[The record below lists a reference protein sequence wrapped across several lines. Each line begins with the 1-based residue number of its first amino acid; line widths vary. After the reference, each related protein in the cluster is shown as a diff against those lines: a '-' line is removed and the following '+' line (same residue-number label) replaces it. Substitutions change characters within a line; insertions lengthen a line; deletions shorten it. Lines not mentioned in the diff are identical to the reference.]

1 MPLTRNMPIIDAN
14 IILRYLLN
22 DNELLVSAARE
33 ILDHDKL
40 EAPNEVICEVV
51 YVLQKNYRVPH
62 DEIARQMRRFCE
74 RGNIILSNQLVLFQV
89 LDFFAATNL
98 DFVDC
103 ILAGYAVAG
112 IKIHT
117 LDQKLEHFIQN
128 LIRTIPNA

>member
-1 MPLTRNMPIIDAN
+1 MPIVDAN

-22 DNELLVSAARE
+22 DNQLLASAARE
-33 ILDHDKL
+33 ILDNGKL

-51 YVLQKNYRVPH
+51 YVLQKSYQVPRG
-62 DEIARQMRRFCE
+62 EIARQVRRFCE
-74 RGNIILSNQLVLFQV
+74 RGNIILSNQPVLFQA

-112 IKIHT
+112 IRIHT
-117 LDQKLEHFIQN
+117 LDQKLERFIQG
-128 LIRTIPNA
+128 LTRAIPNA

>member
-1 MPLTRNMPIIDAN
+1 
-14 IILRYLLN
+14 LRAGQYL
-22 DNELLVSAARE
+22 
-33 ILDHDKL
+33 
-40 EAPNEVICEVV
+40 
-51 YVLQKNYRVPH
+51 
-62 DEIARQMRRFCE
+62 
-74 RGNIILSNQLVLFQV
+74 LSNQFVLFQA